1 MCVQEEERIYE
12 VLTLLFRKKI
22 NKCNHVHQLKHE
34 NKVPRNTMAIKTFI
48 SSAIRRTWGI

>member
-34 NKVPRNTMAIKTFI
+34 NKVPRNTMAINTLI
-48 SSAIRRTWGI
+48 SSGIRKTESI